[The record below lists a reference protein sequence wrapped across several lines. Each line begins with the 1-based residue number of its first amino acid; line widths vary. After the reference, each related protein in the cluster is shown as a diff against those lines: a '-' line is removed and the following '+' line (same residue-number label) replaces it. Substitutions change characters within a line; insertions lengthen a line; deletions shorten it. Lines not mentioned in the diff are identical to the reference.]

1 MSFKKAYLFITEYIL
16 LFALASCIGWLYEMI
31 CVWILYGYYFDR
43 GVLHLPMCPIYGVG
57 ILLLMLVLKRVNHTA
72 GIFLGSFIIAT
83 GVELGASYLL
93 EYGFHRVLWSYEG
106 WPGSFQDR
114 ISLVSS
120 LIFGVMATVFIKL
133 VKPKIDKLFRSER
146 GMAAAVIVSL
156 LCAAGV
162 LWELMHR

>member
-72 GIFLGSFIIAT
+72 GIVLGSFIIAT

-93 EYGFHRVLWSYEG
+93 EYGFHRILWSYEG
-106 WPGSFQDR
+106 WPLSFQDR

-120 LIFGVMATVFIKL
+120 IIFGLMATFFIK
-133 VKPKIDKLFRSER
+133 VIKPPIDKLFRSDHADF
-146 GMAAAVIVSL
+146 AAAVVVL
-156 LCAAGV
+156 LFIAAAA
-162 LWELMHR
+162 WEYIH

>member
-1 MSFKKAYLFITEYIL
+1 MNAKKTYLFITEYVL
-16 LFALASCIGWLYEMI
+16 LFALASFFGWLYEMG
-31 CVWILYGYYFDR
+31 CVFVIYGYYFDR

-57 ILLLMLVLKRVNHTA
+57 ILLLMLVLKRVNHPI

-93 EYGFHRVLWSYEG
+93 EFGFHRVLWSYEG

-120 LIFGVMATVFIKL
+120 IIFGLMATIFIKV
-133 VKPKIDKLFRSER
+133 VKPPIDKLFRS
-146 GMAAAVIVSL
+146 GHAVFAATTVVLLFISAVV
-156 LCAAGV
+156 
-162 LWELMHR
+162 WEYIH

>member
-1 MSFKKAYLFITEYIL
+1 MNAKKTYLFITEYVL
-16 LFALASCIGWLYEMI
+16 LFALASFFGWLYEMG
-31 CVWILYGYYFDR
+31 CVFVIYGYYFDR

-72 GIFLGSFIIAT
+72 GIFLGSFIVAT

-120 LIFGVMATVFIKL
+120 IIFGLMATIFIK
-133 VKPKIDKLFRSER
+133 VIKPPIDRLFRSDHADF
-146 GMAAAVIVSL
+146 AAAIVVL
-156 LCAAGV
+156 LFIAAAA
-162 LWELMHR
+162 WEKIH

>member
-16 LFALASCIGWLYEMI
+16 LFALASCIGWLYEMV

-93 EYGFHRVLWSYEG
+93 EYGFHRILWSYEG

-120 LIFGVMATVFIKL
+120 IIFGLMATIFIK
-133 VKPKIDKLFRSER
+133 VIKPPIDRLFRSDHADF
-146 GMAAAVIVSL
+146 AAAVVVL
-156 LCAAGV
+156 LFIAAAA
-162 LWELMHR
+162 WEYIH